1 MCIWHE
7 YVMHEDMFYH
17 GIGCLAQWWGM
28 YLAYMSPVFNPQHP
42 NSTPQLSRQHA
53 LSRNIFNFLY
63 EVCGSI
69 AFILWLRK

>member
-7 YVMHEDMFYH
+7 SIMHEDMFYH
-17 GIGCLAQWWGM
+17 QIGCVAQWWGM
-28 YLAYMSPVFNPQHP
+28 YLACMSPAFNPQHP
-42 NSTPQLSRQHA
+42 TSILQLPRQHA